1 MNQHSLDS
9 ATLLKSDLYHI
20 KNIFLDSELEYVLTS
35 LPTQTNW
42 QTVNLQE
49 MQPRHTLQW
58 ESDGLVDYTWEL
70 INHLDFSKFGLK
82 FTNVSIWRDQHPYCI
97 CNHVDNDQVKAA
109 MQIYLSTGMS
119 NTSTWFDTIEIP
131 FELNTGYIMNNRNKL
146 PHKMKHPV
154 PLNQTRYSVYA
165 LFDYV

>member
-1 MNQHSLDS
+1 MNQHALDS

-20 KNIFLDSELEYVLTS
+20 KNIFSESELEYVLTS
-35 LPTQTNW
+35 LPTQTKW
-42 QTVNLQE
+42 QILDLQE
-49 MQPRHTLQW
+49 TQPRRSLQW

-97 CNHVDNDQVKAA
+97 RNHVDNDRVKAA

-119 NTSTWFDTIEIP
+119 NTCTWFDTIEIP

>member
-1 MNQHSLDS
+1 MNQFALDS
-9 ATLLKSDLYHI
+9 AILLKPELYHI
-20 KNIFLDSELEYVLTS
+20 KNIFSESELEYVLTS
-35 LPTQTNW
+35 LPTQINW
-42 QTVNLQE
+42 QTIDLQE
-49 MQPRHTLQW
+49 TQPRRALQW
-58 ESDGLVDYTWEL
+58 ETDGLVDYIWGL
-70 INHLDFSKFGLK
+70 INCLDFSNFGLK
-82 FTNVSIWRDQHPYCI
+82 FTHVSIWRDQHPYCI
-97 CNHVDNDQVKAA
+97 HNHVDNDRVKAA

-119 NTSTWFDTIEIP
+119 NTGTWFGTTEIP

>member
-1 MNQHSLDS
+1 MNQHALDS

-20 KNIFLDSELEYVLTS
+20 KNIFSVSELEYVLTS

-42 QTVNLQE
+42 QTINLQKT
-49 MQPRHTLQW
+49 QPRRTLQW

-82 FTNVSIWRDQHPYCI
+82 FTNVSIWQDQHPYCI
-97 CNHVDNDQVKAA
+97 RNHVDNDRVKAA

-119 NTSTWFDTIEIP
+119 NTGTWFDTIEIP

>member
-1 MNQHSLDS
+1 MNQHALDL

-20 KNIFLDSELEYVLTS
+20 KNIFSESELEYILTS

-42 QTVNLQE
+42 QLVDLHET
-49 MQPRHTLQW
+49 QPRYTLQW
-58 ESDGLVDYTWEL
+58 TTDGLVDYTWCL
-70 INHLDFSKFGLK
+70 INLLDFSNFGLK
-82 FTNVSIWRDQHPYCI
+82 FTHVSIWRDQHPYCI
-97 CNHVDNDQVKAA
+97 RNHVDNDQVKAA
-109 MQIYLSTGMS
+109 MQIYLSTGMPDS
-119 NTSTWFDTIEIP
+119 GTWFDTTEIP

-165 LFDYV
+165 QFDYV